1 MENLEARLAALE
13 LALRDLRPDRIAA
26 LELEVGELR
35 AALAAE
41 RTQIRTMRQTL
52 RCPSCGG
59 RRILHVR
66 RIDEASATLGF
77 TNALSLTKTSLSWG
91 GVEAGEPLQVFAC
104 RACGLV
110 EWYAP
115 KLASI
120 EVDGDTIVELVGDDP
135 AVGPPSTPYR

>member
-1 MENLEARLAALE
+1 MENVEARLAALE
-13 LALRDLRPDRIAA
+13 LALRDVRPDRITA

-66 RIDEASATLGF
+66 RINGASAALGF
-77 TNALSLTKTSLSWG
+77 PNALSLTEAAVSWG
-91 GVEAGEPLQVFAC
+91 GVVEGEPLQVFAC

-110 EWYAP
+110 EWHAP
-115 KLASI
+115 KLASV
-120 EVDGDTIVELVGDDP
+120 EADGETIVELVGDDP
-135 AVGPPSTPYR
+135 AAAPPSTPYR